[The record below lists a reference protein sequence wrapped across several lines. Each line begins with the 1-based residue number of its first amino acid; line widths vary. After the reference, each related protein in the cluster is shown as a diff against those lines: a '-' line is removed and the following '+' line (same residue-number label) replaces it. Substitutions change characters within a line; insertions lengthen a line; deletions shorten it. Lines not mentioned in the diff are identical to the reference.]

1 MSVISVSR
9 FLIRYVQIDALV
21 NTVKLGDS
29 LGKAGEPIA
38 MAAEIPEPDHE
49 LLLRIAY
56 EEARKARESGNH
68 PFAAVLVGADGQIL
82 MTQHNAYQP
91 HGDMTGHA
99 ERVLMTRASTT
110 YSAELL
116 RGASM
121 YTSAE
126 PCAMC
131 AGAAYWTGIKR
142 VVYGLSER
150 RLKTITGDHPE
161 NPTLDLPCRDV
172 FASGQRH
179 VEVIGP
185 LLEEEGADLHEG
197 VWD

>member
-1 MSVISVSR
+1 MTAQNPT
-9 FLIRYVQIDALV
+9 LDH
-21 NTVKLGDS
+21 
-29 LGKAGEPIA
+29 KA
-38 MAAEIPEPDHE
+38 
-49 LLLRIAY
+49 LLRVAY
-56 EEARKARESGNH
+56 DEARKARQDGNH
-68 PFAAVLVGADGQIL
+68 PFAAILVGADGEIL

-91 HGDMTGHA
+91 HHDMTGHA

-172 FASGQRH
+172 FAAGRH
-179 VEVIGP
+179 RVEVIGP
-185 LLEEEGADLHEG
+185 LLEDEGAELHEG
-197 VWD
+197 AWG

>member
-1 MSVISVSR
+1 M
-9 FLIRYVQIDALV
+9 
-21 NTVKLGDS
+21 T
-29 LGKAGEPIA
+29 
-38 MAAEIPEPDHE
+38 AEIPEPDHE

-68 PFAAVLVGADGQIL
+68 PFAAILVDADGQIL

-116 RGASM
+116 RGACM

-150 RLKTITGDHPE
+150 RLKTITGDHSE

-185 LLEEEGADLHEG
+185 LLEDEGAELHEG